1 MPQLRNQLPALIA
14 LGCTALLWASAFPA
28 TKAAL
33 KGYAAADVVLLRLA
47 VAGLCF
53 GPVLLPSG
61 RARLAN
67 WRNLWRI
74 AGLGLLGVFGYQ
86 TLLVLGQSS
95 ITASAAGFVITA
107 VPIFTALLS
116 AAAIGERLRPLGWV
130 GLAVGGG
137 GVSVITAGEGLDLGS
152 VTGIALVVTAAL
164 ATAVYFVLQKP
175 VLREEPPVRF
185 LAWAIW
191 LSVPAAMWTAPG
203 LPARIAAAPLEA
215 TLAAVYLGV
224 FPMALGY
231 GCYTFALARLPAS
244 LASSSIYLQPPIS
257 ALIAWVWLGERP
269 DALIWVGGAAA
280 LVGVALVT
288 RFGAPRQPRIRR
300 GSPAG

>member
-1 MPQLRNQLPALIA
+1 MFNPAAHLPALLA
-14 LGCTALLWASAFPA
+14 LCCTAVLWASAFPA

-33 KGYAAADVVLLRLA
+33 AGYAAPDVVLMRMT
-47 VAGLCF
+47 VASLCF
-53 GPVLLPSG
+53 ALVLLPRG
-61 RARLAN
+61 LARPAR
-67 WRNLWRI
+67 WSNLWRI

-86 TLLVLGQSS
+86 TLLALGQST

-107 VPIFTALLS
+107 VPIFTAILS
-116 AAAIGERLRPLGWV
+116 AAAIGERLRPLGWL
-130 GLAVGGG
+130 GLAVGAA

-152 VTGIALVVTAAL
+152 VTGTVLVITAAL
-164 ATAVYFVLQKP
+164 ATAAYFVLQKP
-175 VLREEPPVRF
+175 VLREEAPVRF

-191 LSVPAAMWTAPG
+191 LSVPAALWTAPG
-203 LPARIAAAPLEA
+203 LLGRIAVAPLEA
-215 TLAAVYLGV
+215 TLATIYLGV

-257 ALIAWVWLGERP
+257 ALISWIWLDEQPG
-269 DALIWVGGAAA
+269 ALIWVGGAAA

-288 RFGAPRQPRIRR
+288 RFGVPRRRLPPR
-300 GSPAG
+300 PD